1 MVFLRVRS
9 DDPTSRVTTRVDE
22 HKIHPGHGPCR
33 GAIRVTLCIMS
44 ISRRHLLGGIAA
56 TAVLSACG
64 SNSGGVDNGSA
75 NASSRTGTTKLTQ
88 WYHEYGEKGVRDA
101 VQRYAADYKKSEVSV
116 KWNPGDAYMKLLST
130 TLLSGSGVPDVFES
144 ENGATLDMIQQGQV
158 TDLTELIGDDKDK
171 FSSRVLDRMTLDG
184 KIYAIPMAVDMQML
198 YYRPSLLEKAKVS
211 APKTFAELTEAA
223 KAVKTDSMGGFLSLI
238 HI

>member
-88 WYHEYGEKGVRDA
+88 WYHEYGEKG
-101 VQRYAADYKKSEVSV
+101 
-116 KWNPGDAYMKLLST
+116 ST
-130 TLLSGSGVPDVFES
+130 L
-144 ENGATLDMIQQGQV
+144 
-158 TDLTELIGDDKDK
+158 
-171 FSSRVLDRMTLDG
+171 R
-184 KIYAIPMAVDMQML
+184 
-198 YYRPSLLEKAKVS
+198 
-211 APKTFAELTEAA
+211 
-223 KAVKTDSMGGFLSLI
+223 
-238 HI
+238 

>member
-9 DDPTSRVTTRVDE
+9 DDPTSRVTTRVDQ
-22 HKIHPGHGPCR
+22 HKIHTGRGACR
-33 GAIRVTLCIMS
+33 GAIRVTLCTMS

-75 NASSRTGTTKLTQ
+75 NASSRTGTAKLTQ

-184 KIYAIPMAVDMQML
+184 KIYA
-198 YYRPSLLEKAKVS
+198 
-211 APKTFAELTEAA
+211 
-223 KAVKTDSMGGFLSLI
+223 LSLI